1 MTKCG
6 SLSRSP
12 AVRATVLAGGLALLA
27 ASANIARA
35 QSPPVPKD
43 SACTALEICYCVTAA
58 NRGAIDANIA
68 KLRARIAEERAK
80 GKAIGYLS
88 LPLSTAG
95 GGYFR
100 INKDI
105 GALAKT
111 RIEARFGA
119 NSVWVLDPG
128 ADEANL
134 PSGASGADYMLMWTQ
149 VLEGTKGLGEDFDFI
164 HFAGPTDFA
173 AYFGLNGRG
182 DMEKIEARFDEE
194 LQKDA
199 GLKRALDQNR
209 LTKQSFRN
217 YYALRASVTF
227 SAGAHDEWNIVRLL
241 NERRRAASPTG
252 VTTQIPMLFDGQA
265 IAPNGYEA
273 PVAAGYTGRC
283 PL

>member
-1 MTKCG
+1 MRKPCIPAKAAGFWPTFA
-6 SLSRSP
+6 LSAGFALIAAGNAP
-12 AVRATVLAGGLALLA
+12 ALAQQTA
-27 ASANIARA
+27 
-35 QSPPVPKD
+35 KD
-43 SACTALEICYCVTAA
+43 SACTALEICYCVTAT
-58 NRGAIDANIA
+58 NRAAIDANVI
-68 KLRARIAEERAK
+68 KLRARIAEEKAK

-105 GALAKT
+105 GALIKT
-111 RIEARFGA
+111 RIEARFGTS
-119 NSVWVLDPG
+119 SVWVLDPG

-149 VLEGTKGLGEDFDFI
+149 ILEGAKGTGEDFDFV
-164 HFAGPTDFA
+164 HFAGPSDFA
-173 AYFGLNGRG
+173 AYFGLNGQA
-182 DMEKIEARFDEE
+182 DMDKIDARFEEE

-199 GLKRALDQNR
+199 GLKRALEQNR

-241 NERRRAASPTG
+241 NERRRTASATG
-252 VTTQIPMLFDGQA
+252 VTMQLPMMFDGRA
-265 IAPNGYEA
+265 IPPNGYEA
-273 PVAAGYTGRC
+273 TVAAGYTGKC
-283 PL
+283 SN